1 MNLTGGIVLYT
12 VLWFLVLFVL
22 LPIRQK
28 SQADVGEVTPGTQQS
43 TPADPQIRK
52 RFVITTIVA
61 TAIWAV
67 VVWIIVTRA
76 ISLEDMDILYRLTH
90 P

>member
-1 MNLTGGIVLYT
+1 MPAFSAFVLFAT
-12 VLWFLVLFVL
+12 IWFLTLFVV
-22 LPIRQK
+22 LPIRLKTQG
-28 SQADVGEVTPGTQQS
+28 DVGEVTPGTQQS

-76 ISLEDMDILYRLTH
+76 ISLEDMDILYRLTR

>member
-1 MNLTGGIVLYT
+1 MPAFSAFVLFAT
-12 VLWFLVLFVL
+12 IWFLTLFVV
-22 LPIRQK
+22 LPIRLKTQG
-28 SQADVGEVTPGTQQS
+28 DIGEVTPGTQQS

-67 VVWIIVTRA
+67 VVWIIVSGA
-76 ISLEDMDILYRLTH
+76 ISLEDMDILYRLTR

>member
-1 MNLTGGIVLYT
+1 MPAFSAFVLFAT
-12 VLWFLVLFVL
+12 IWFLTLFVV
-22 LPIRQK
+22 LPIRLKTQG
-28 SQADVGEVTPGTQQS
+28 DVGEVTPGTQQS

>member
-1 MNLTGGIVLYT
+1 MPAFSAFVLFAT
-12 VLWFLVLFVL
+12 IWFLTLFVV
-22 LPIRQK
+22 LPIRLKTQG
-28 SQADVGEVTPGTQQS
+28 DVGEVTPGTQQS

-67 VVWIIVTRA
+67 VVWIIVSGA

>member
-1 MNLTGGIVLYT
+1 MPAFSAFVLFAT
-12 VLWFLVLFVL
+12 IWFLTLFVV
-22 LPIRQK
+22 LPIRLKTQG
-28 SQADVGEVTPGTQQS
+28 DVGEVTPGTQQS

-67 VVWIIVTRA
+67 VVWIIVSGA
-76 ISLEDMDILYRLTH
+76 ISLEDMDILYRLTR